1 MWSQFA
7 VTRGAHTQAVATASF
22 PLEHA
27 EGGANGN
34 GALPS
39 SYPTSLS
46 EAPAEALRCAI
57 LRADL
62 VERRAIALLVS
73 WLTHALAQDAARR
86 GGCGS
91 FEGLCASADAARGDL
106 PFDKAAL
113 TRIWK
118 TRYSHLLHG
127 ARAADIARDMVRWCS
142 PSRDG
147 DARAP
152 QWHWLSSAA
161 AVAFD
166 PVAMADLP
174 LREWPPDI
182 LSTALTL
189 TNLRDGALPD
199 LSLSN
204 SDLRGVHAPGAQF
217 CGGQFNGTVWSGA
230 RLRRAGFAYANQ
242 VDAAFERTDLRE
254 ACFRA
259 AVLSGARAV
268 GADLRGAEFLHTVMS
283 GANLSETRCQG
294 VTFEKVC
301 LDDASF
307 HRARMDG
314 ACFTN
319 GSARR
324 MMLIG
329 TRARRSRWTSVTMS
343 HGRASGAD
351 LRDAEFRQCDLVAWD
366 ARGAR
371 LNGAFFESCDMRS
384 ARFCGA
390 SLKRVRMGRDCD
402 LSATQWHDAR
412 LQLDAVWLRRLTPSE
427 LDPVV
432 RSWMTFPVD
441 QPTMRAD
448 IFLQLLSALR
458 HRSALSAVTDTPDEM
473 APPLHR
479 LPEHVQHSDWLGRV
493 LVAPGEAGGLSDHE
507 CFATLRAQWLAR
519 KLDTLSDVRLT
530 HDEASWATDALM
542 TTLHRLCV
550 TASPETVWSYAGAIC
565 QALYWAEEGLG
576 SVSDS
581 RTAAL
586 RAVWFM
592 TLPEQVH
599 AALSA
604 DGIDALD
611 PAYLVWIRTDGEVA
625 ARLPKALTAGV
636 WGAAG
641 ANQPKEGD
649 VGFAGHPLPGWHWAG
664 TRVVVRDLASSDDYV
679 PGTMRHLQGLL
690 REFGCLAGLWPVER
704 PLDAFVR
711 LTARWLGDS
720 GEVRASAACGG
731 GGQPAVSPQASAS
744 SEPPSAA
751 RLSRHA
757 ELSPLERLDATVRT
771 SLSPTHVRLQSAGR
785 ADIDEVFR
793 DHPLSV
799 PATDVTLGIS
809 GLRRVR
815 LVSVAAGL
823 AWLATQPEWYLSLPS
838 IDVSRSSADAMR
850 LACRRYALAVL
861 NETTAGE
868 AMWRLLPQAI
878 ALRACLSD
886 DTVASGHLAE
896 RLAQWLTCPEIMAL
910 PGLAEACRQ
919 TLPWFWAIRFPLP
932 AHVITEATHPGA
944 SPPHG
949 SDGVAVD

>member
-1 MWSQFA
+1 MWSQSD
-7 VTRGAHTQAVATASF
+7 VTCGEHTQAGATASR
-22 PLEHA
+22 PSEHV
-27 EGGANGN
+27 EGGAKGN
-34 GALPS
+34 GASPS
-39 SYPTSLS
+39 SCPTSQS
-46 EAPAEALRCAI
+46 EAPPEALRCAI
-57 LRADL
+57 LRADPA
-62 VERRAIALLVS
+62 ERRAIASLVS

-86 GGCGS
+86 TGCGS
-91 FEGLCASADAARGDL
+91 IERLCVRADAARGDL

-113 TRIWK
+113 TRVWS
-118 TRYSHLLHG
+118 TRYSHLLHES
-127 ARAADIARDMVRWCS
+127 RAAVVARDMVTWCS

-147 DARAP
+147 DARTP
-152 QWHWLSSAA
+152 QWHWLPSGD

-166 PVAMADLP
+166 TAAMADLP

-189 TNLRDGALPD
+189 TNLRGGVLPD

-217 CGGQFNGTVWSGA
+217 CGGQFNGTDWSGA
-230 RLRRAGFAYANQ
+230 RLRRTGFAYANQ
-242 VDAAFERTDLRE
+242 VDADLERTDLRE

-259 AVLSGARAV
+259 ALLSGARVV

-283 GANLSETRCQG
+283 GADLSETHCQG
-294 VTFEKVC
+294 VTFEKVR

-324 MMLIG
+324 TLLVG

-351 LRDAEFRQCDLVAWD
+351 LRDAEFRRCDLVAWD
-366 ARGAR
+366 ARGAQ
-371 LNGAFFESCDMRS
+371 LNGAFFESCDMRR

-390 SLKRVRMGRDCD
+390 SLKRVRIGRDCD
-402 LSATQWHDAR
+402 LSATQWQDVR
-412 LQLDAVWLRRLTPSE
+412 LRLDAAWLRQLTPSD

-432 RSWMTFPVD
+432 RSWMTLPVD
-441 QPTMRAD
+441 QPAMRAD
-448 IFLQLLSALR
+448 VFLQLLNALC
-458 HRSALSAVTDTPDEM
+458 HRSALSAVADTSDHR

-479 LPEHVQHSDWLGRV
+479 LPEHVQHSDWLGRL

-519 KLDTLSDVRLT
+519 KVDSLNDVRLT
-530 HDEASWATDALM
+530 RDEAAWATDALT

-550 TASPETVWSYAGAIC
+550 KASPETVWTHAGALC
-565 QALYWAEEGLG
+565 QTLYWAEEGLG
-576 SVSDS
+576 GVGDS

-586 RAVWFM
+586 RAAWFN
-592 TLPEQVH
+592 TLPAQVH
-599 AALSA
+599 VALSA
-604 DGIDALD
+604 DGINALD
-611 PAYLVWIRTDGEVA
+611 PAYVVWIRADGDVA

-636 WGAAG
+636 WGAAR
-641 ANQPKEGD
+641 ANPPKEGD
-649 VGFAGHPLPGWHWAG
+649 VGFAGHPLPGWHWVG
-664 TRVVVRDLASSDDYV
+664 TRVVVRDLASPGDYV
-679 PGTMRHLQGLL
+679 SGTMRQLQGLM

-704 PLDAFVR
+704 PLEAFIR
-711 LTARWLGDS
+711 LAGRWLGDA

-731 GGQPAVSPQASAS
+731 SWPPPVNPLASAV
-744 SEPPSAA
+744 SEPPSVA
-751 RLSRHA
+751 LQSRRA
-757 ELSPLERLDATVRT
+757 ELSPPERLNATVRA
-771 SLSPTHVRLQSAGR
+771 SLSPTYVRLQSAGR

-793 DHPLSV
+793 DHPLSTPV
-799 PATDVTLGIS
+799 TDVTLGIS
-809 GLRRVR
+809 LSHRVR

-823 AWLATQPEWYLSLPS
+823 AWLATQPEWYLSLPL
-838 IDVSRSSADAMR
+838 IDANRSGADGVR
-850 LACRRYALAVL
+850 LICRRYVLAVL
-861 NETTAGE
+861 NETMTEDAT
-868 AMWRLLPQAI
+868 WRVLPQAI

-886 DTVASGHLAE
+886 DAVASRHLAE

-932 AHVITEATHPGA
+932 AHVVTQATHAGA
-944 SPPHG
+944 SPPQG
-949 SDGVAVD
+949 PDSVAAD

>member
-1 MWSQFA
+1 MWSQSA
-7 VTRGAHTQAVATASF
+7 VTRGEHTQAGATASF
-22 PLEHA
+22 PLEHV

-39 SYPTSLS
+39 SRPTSLS

-57 LRADL
+57 LRADPA
-62 VERRAIALLVS
+62 ERRAIASLVS
-73 WLTHALAQDAARR
+73 WLTHALAQDAGRR
-86 GGCGS
+86 AGCGRI
-91 FEGLCASADAARGDL
+91 ERLCARADAARGDL

-113 TRIWK
+113 TRVWS

-127 ARAADIARDMVRWCS
+127 ARPAEIARDMVAWCS

-147 DARAP
+147 SARAQ
-152 QWHWLSSAA
+152 QWHWLPSGNAVPFEA
-161 AVAFD
+161 AV
-166 PVAMADLP
+166 MTDLP

-182 LSTALTL
+182 LCTALTL

-217 CGGQFNGTVWSGA
+217 CGGQFNGTDWSGA

-242 VDAAFERTDLRE
+242 VDADFERTDLRE

-259 AVLSGARAV
+259 AVLSGARVV
-268 GADLRGAEFLHTVMS
+268 GADLRGAEFLHTVMG
-283 GANLSETRCQG
+283 GADLSETRCQG
-294 VTFEKVC
+294 VTFEKVR

-324 MMLIG
+324 MMLVG

-366 ARGAR
+366 ARGAQ
-371 LNGAFFESCDMRS
+371 LNGAFFESCDMRR

-390 SLKRVRMGRDCD
+390 SLKRVRIGRDCD
-402 LSATQWHDAR
+402 LSATQWQDVR
-412 LQLDAVWLRRLTPSE
+412 LRLDGAWLRQLMPSE
-427 LDPVV
+427 LDSVV

-441 QPTMRAD
+441 QPATRVD
-448 IFLQLLSALR
+448 VFLQLLNALR
-458 HRSALSAVTDTPDEM
+458 HRSALSAVTDASDEM

-479 LPEHVQHSDWLGRV
+479 LPEPVQRSDWLGR
-493 LVAPGEAGGLSDHE
+493 LLIAPGEVGGLAEHD
-507 CFATLRAQWLAR
+507 CFGTLRAQWLAR
-519 KLDTLSDVRLT
+519 KVDTLNDVRLT
-530 HDEASWATDALM
+530 RDEASWATDALM
-542 TTLHRLCV
+542 VTLHRLCL
-550 TASPETVWSYAGAIC
+550 TASPETVWSHAGAIC
-565 QALYWAEEGLG
+565 QTLYWAEEGLD
-576 SVSDS
+576 SVCDS
-581 RTAAL
+581 RTMAL
-586 RAVWFM
+586 RTAWVN
-592 TLPEQVH
+592 TLPAQVH
-599 AALSA
+599 VALSA
-604 DGIDALD
+604 DGINALD
-611 PAYLVWIRTDGEVA
+611 PAYLVWIRADGEVA

-641 ANQPKEGD
+641 ASQPKEGD

-664 TRVVVRDLASSDDYV
+664 TRVVVRDLASPGDYV
-679 PGTMRHLQGLL
+679 PGTMRQLQGLL
-690 REFGCLAGLWPVER
+690 RGFGCLAGLWPVER

-711 LTARWLGDS
+711 LTGRWLGDS

-731 GGQPAVSPQASAS
+731 GWPLAVSPLASAV
-744 SEPPSAA
+744 SELPVAVP
-751 RLSRHA
+751 LSRDA
-757 ELSPLERLDATVRT
+757 ELSPPERLDATVRT
-771 SLSPTHVRLQSAGR
+771 SQSPAFVRLHSAGR
-785 ADIDEVFR
+785 VDIDDVFR
-793 DHPLSV
+793 DHPLSTS
-799 PATDVTLGIS
+799 ASHVTLDIS
-809 GLRRVR
+809 LSRRVR
-815 LVSVAAGL
+815 FVSVAAGL

-838 IDVSRSSADAMR
+838 IDVSRSSADGVR
-850 LACRRYALAVL
+850 LVCHRYALAML
-861 NETTAGE
+861 NETMTGE
-868 AMWRLLPQAI
+868 TTWRVLPQAI

-886 DTVASGHLAE
+886 DAVASRYLAE
-896 RLAQWLTCPEIMAL
+896 RLVQWLTCPEIMAL

-932 AHVITEATHPGA
+932 AHVIAEATHAGTS
-944 SPPHG
+944 SPD
-949 SDGVAVD
+949 SVAAD